1 VTLEVI
7 FQIRRFKDLF
17 SHLCHKVHHQLSNT
31 AVFRVFMIEVL
42 LEHFELSHLVD
53 EVIDVANLNFVLFLV
68 VTWHLVRS
76 YR

>member
-1 VTLEVI
+1 
-7 FQIRRFKDLF
+7 
-17 SHLCHKVHHQLSNT
+17 
-31 AVFRVFMIEVL
+31 MIEVL